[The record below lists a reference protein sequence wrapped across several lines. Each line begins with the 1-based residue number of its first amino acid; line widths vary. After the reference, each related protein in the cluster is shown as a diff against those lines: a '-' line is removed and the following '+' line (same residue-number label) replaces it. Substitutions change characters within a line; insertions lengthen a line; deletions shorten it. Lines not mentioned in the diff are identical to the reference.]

1 MNERED
7 NRKKIEQDVELVK
20 KTDETEAEK
29 LIKKFN
35 IKIDKE
41 KLNQGIGPQVV
52 DVCSQELAFSRYK
65 RSPNIYRLL

>member
-52 DVCSQELAFSRYK
+52 DVCS
-65 RSPNIYRLL
+65 